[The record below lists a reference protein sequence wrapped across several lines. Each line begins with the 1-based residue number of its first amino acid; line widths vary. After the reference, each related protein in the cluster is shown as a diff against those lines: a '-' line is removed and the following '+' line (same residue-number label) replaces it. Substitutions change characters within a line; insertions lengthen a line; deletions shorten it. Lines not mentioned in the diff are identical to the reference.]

1 MCLFLSCYLRALT
14 LYPDFCSDEQ
24 KSVKKNLVKFGTR
37 YIRFM
42 LRACQL
48 LKLLSDACIESRS
61 VACVFYSTVVKNN
74 KLTGC

>member
-1 MCLFLSCYLRALT
+1 MTTSAGDYVKNVSNVIKTSFKRSHCE
-14 LYPDFCSDEQ
+14 CSDEQ

-42 LRACQL
+42 LRARQP

-61 VACVFYSTVVKNN
+61 FRVCF
-74 KLTGC
+74 LQL